1 MSRARSLLLVV
12 GLLALA
18 ALGAGCLNDRH
29 LGDRTG
35 EWTQRIF
42 QEQARGR
49 RSMLHEGIPAEEA
62 EIAVAN
68 MRAVWQRAQ
77 SSAPST
83 PLLPVATGR

>member
-1 MSRARSLLLVV
+1 MTRTLVV
-12 GLLALA
+12 TIGLLGLSS
-18 ALGAGCLNDRH
+18 LGAGCLNDRH
-29 LGDRTG
+29 LGERTG

-49 RSMLHEGIPAEEA
+49 RSMLHEGVPAEEA
-62 EIAVAN
+62 EVAVAN

-77 SSAPST
+77 SGAPST

>member
-1 MSRARSLLLVV
+1 MTRFLSVLL

-18 ALGAGCLNDRH
+18 VLLGGCLNDRH

-35 EWTQRIF
+35 EWFQKIF

-49 RSMLHEGIPAEEA
+49 RSMVNEGVPAEEA
-62 EIAVAN
+62 EIAIAN

-77 SSAPST
+77 SGAPST
-83 PLLPVATGR
+83 PLLPVSSGR